1 MCMHN
6 NVVPAELVA
15 LLVKVHPDEHFRFNL
30 IAGTGDEDD
39 DDEDGE
45 TGSITAIFS
54 SSPMAV
60 DE

>member
-1 MCMHN
+1 
-6 NVVPAELVA
+6 

-30 IAGTGDEDD
+30 IAGTGDEDE

>member
-1 MCMHN
+1 
-6 NVVPAELVA
+6 
-15 LLVKVHPDEHFRFNL
+15 LLLNVHPDEHFLFNL
-30 IAGTGDEDD
+30 IAGTGDEDE

-45 TGSITAIFS
+45 TGSIAAIFS